1 MPLSIASG
9 ESIKETLNPINTTMD
24 AEKLAS
30 LEAGYNKVACQY
42 VERILNELDHKPLD
56 RQLLDRFSDS
66 VRPGLVCDLGCGP
79 GHVTDYLHRRGANVF
94 GIDLSSAM
102 VAQARRLCPEIE
114 FRTGNML
121 SLELTSDSLA
131 GIVAFYSIIHV
142 PRDEVVN
149 ALREMKRALE
159 PDGKLLLA
167 FHIGD
172 EVMHLDEWWGEPV
185 SVDFVFFQPE
195 EMRNYL
201 KQAGL
206 EIEEIIER
214 EPYEDVEHQSR
225 RAYIFARKPFA
236 KV

>member
-1 MPLSIASG
+1 
-9 ESIKETLNPINTTMD
+9 MD

-30 LEAGYNKVACQY
+30 LEAGYNKVAGQY
-42 VERILNELDHKPLD
+42 VKRIFNELDHKPLD
-56 RQLLDRFSDS
+56 RELLDRFSDS

-79 GHVTDYLHRRGANVF
+79 GHVTAYLHRRGANIF

-102 VAQARRLCPEIE
+102 GDQARRLCPGIE

-121 SLELTSDSLA
+121 SLEIDSESLA
-131 GIVAFYSIIHV
+131 GIAAFYSIIHV
-142 PRDEVVN
+142 PRDEVVT
-149 ALREMKRALE
+149 ALREMKRVLE
-159 PDGKLLLA
+159 PGGRLLLA

-185 SVDFVFFQPE
+185 SVDFVFFQPQ

-201 KQAGL
+201 KHAGL

-214 EPYEDVEHQSR
+214 EPYKDVEHQSR
-225 RAYIFARKPFA
+225 RAYIFARNPIA
-236 KV
+236 TA